1 MTPEQ
6 EALREKVARE
16 FTGHIAS
23 TCCHR
28 TGGINDDPKCECRVL
43 ADAAIAVVLKEAPEI
58 KRLRA
63 VLQKVSDGDVPRPIG
78 KTYRS
83 DGLESK
89 NDQCIHGQ
97 WMYEECG
104 ECISAYARAAL
115 NPSGSS
121 AAS

>member
-6 EALREKVARE
+6 EALREKVIRE

-28 TGGINDDPKCECRVL
+28 TGGVNNDPKCECRAL

-63 VLQKVSDGDVPRPIG
+63 ALTPFAKAWQSARQTPEVWRWLSLGQLGALAQSEVSG
-78 KTYRS
+78 S
-83 DGLESK
+83 HF
-89 NDQCIHGQ
+89 Q
-97 WMYEECG
+97 
-104 ECISAYARAAL
+104 RAA
-115 NPSGSS
+115 
-121 AAS
+121 AALGDPTPQPMEKVKG

>member
-43 ADAAIAVVLKEAPEI
+43 ADAAIAVVLKEASRVAESFNVPMTDERGLGSVISHEI
-58 KRLRA
+58 LS
-63 VLQKVSDGDVPRPIG
+63 LIPQS
-78 KTYRS
+78 
-83 DGLESK
+83 
-89 NDQCIHGQ
+89 
-97 WMYEECG
+97 
-104 ECISAYARAAL
+104 
-115 NPSGSS
+115 
-121 AAS
+121 

>member
-43 ADAAIAVVLKEAPEI
+43 ADAAIAVVLKEA
-58 KRLRA
+58 L
-63 VLQKVSDGDVPRPIG
+63 DGIG
-78 KTYRS
+78 KVK
-83 DGLESK
+83 DGWLNGATVKSMKTGFVEAVFRDFDEAILSLIP
-89 NDQCIHGQ
+89 Q
-97 WMYEECG
+97 EEG
-104 ECISAYARAAL
+104 K
-115 NPSGSS
+115 
-121 AAS
+121 

>member
-43 ADAAIAVVLKEAPEI
+43 ADAAIAVVLKEA
-58 KRLRA
+58 A
-63 VLQKVSDGDVPRPIG
+63 KVAKGYPDTYNDPVSAHAELMTCVRIGNAILSLIPQEDG
-78 KTYRS
+78 K
-83 DGLESK
+83 
-89 NDQCIHGQ
+89 
-97 WMYEECG
+97 
-104 ECISAYARAAL
+104 
-115 NPSGSS
+115 
-121 AAS
+121 